1 MAKTTILVKQYQW
14 LSALAVEVGAKNP
27 GAALGRS
34 ITPAEPIAIA
44 NTKNALG
51 RGAVMRSDR
60 RIEANNTIFPQ
71 IADPK

>member
-1 MAKTTILVKQYQW
+1 VAKD
-14 LSALAVEVGAKNP
+14 P

-44 NTKNALG
+44 NTENALG
-51 RGAVMRSDR
+51 RGDVMRSNW
-60 RIEANNTIFPQ
+60 RIEAHKTIFPQ